1 MTTVAEA
8 RSLCVQLLHAAGV
21 PAEPA
26 YRTATALVLAD
37 MWGLPSHG
45 MLRLPHY
52 LRRIAAGG
60 INPGAGLTVTSA
72 CGATVAL
79 DGNAGLGHWQ
89 LWDAVRRASQLARI
103 FGIGMASVANSN
115 HCGAL
120 GASVLAALPDGHVGF
135 AMSNGPAVMPPWL
148 GNSPVLSTSPLAAAI
163 PTRPAPTIMD
173 MATSAVS
180 RGAIAV
186 YAEREEPLPPGW
198 AVDRAGAPTSDPR
211 AALAGML
218 MPMAGAKGFAL
229 ALLVEVM
236 TGAMVGP
243 SLAVDVVDM
252 FDRSHD
258 AVPQGISHLA
268 FAIDPARLG
277 VGGPGRLEQLASSI
291 AEAGGRLPGANRV
304 LPADLDDDATCAVSA
319 ATMREIRAC
328 AEQFG
333 LDSVSK

>member
-8 RSLCVQLLHAAGV
+8 RFLCIELLRAAGV

-37 MWGLPSHG
+37 SWGLPSHG
-45 MLRLPHY
+45 LLRLPHY

-60 INPGAGLTVTSA
+60 INPGAELTVASA
-72 CGATVAL
+72 LGATIAL

-89 LWDAVRRASQLARI
+89 LWDAVCRASQLARV
-103 FGIGMASVANSN
+103 FGIGMVSVANSN

-120 GASVLAALPDGHVGF
+120 GASVIGALSDGHIGL

-163 PTRPAPTIMD
+163 PTCPAPTIID

-186 YAEREEPLPPGW
+186 YAERDEPLPAGW
-198 AVDRAGAPTSDPR
+198 AVDRAGAPTSDPHS
-211 AALAGML
+211 ALDGML
-218 MPMAGAKGFAL
+218 APMAGAKGFAL
-229 ALLVEVM
+229 ALLVEM
-236 TGAMVGP
+236 LTGALVGP
-243 SLAVDVVDM
+243 SLAVDVADM
-252 FDRSHD
+252 FDRSQD
-258 AVPQGISHLA
+258 ATPQGIAHLA
-268 FAIDPARLG
+268 IAIDPACLGASGAHRLD
-277 VGGPGRLEQLASSI
+277 QLADSI
-291 AEAGGRLPGANRV
+291 AEAGGRLPGVNRL
-304 LPADLDDDATCAVSA
+304 LPADLDDDAICPISP

-328 AEQFG
+328 AERFG
-333 LDSVSK
+333 LGSVSS